1 MDELDTTTDFPDEEE
16 FGTAKTEAEYMQ
28 VLRKLQIHA
37 GLNHNQTA
45 QNWAKRYPKTAVS
58 RTRAYQLLRGEKL
71 PKVNQLKELL
81 TVIVSAYEKR
91 TSAVQRAVA
100 LYHEPG
106 VRLLQQREQQRAE
119 ERQRKQRALEPPA
132 SADEGDRPFIGPS
145 PRVRGDAV
153 PDLLKGFGPVRTP
166 GEDTPTVIDA
176 DGVFRTASWIDEF
189 QASPVF
195 PDDRT
200 DDTEKPGDRAPHIE
214 PERAEADEPTRRHPR
229 WRFVLPG
236 LALTVCVAV
245 AAILLVNAGG
255 GTGRPLRTVSGSPV
269 TEFCAVTTTCWAG
282 QHSGWTWSALS
293 PNADVTTTFTGDGL
307 GGRLLGKK
315 LTRSAGCPGSI
326 VSWSVVAAGTIVTR
340 GYLDSTTTSSTFGI
354 QLDRAVTQV
363 AIKLA
368 RVDAGNGCAVDVTWE
383 DSISDQ

>member
-91 TSAVQRAVA
+91 TGAVQRAVA

-132 SADEGDRPFIGPS
+132 PADEGDRPFAGPS

-153 PDLLKGFGPVRTP
+153 PELLKGFGPIRTP

-189 QASPVF
+189 PLF

-200 DDTEKPGDRAPHIE
+200 DDAENLEPGGRAARAE
-214 PERAEADEPTRRHPR
+214 PERAEELERPRRHPR

-236 LALTVCVAV
+236 LALAVCVAV
-245 AAILLVNAGG
+245 AAILLVDAGG
-255 GTGRPLRTVSGSPV
+255 GTGRSLKTVTGSPV
-269 TEFCAVTTTCWAG
+269 TEYCAVTTACWAG
-282 QHSGWTWSALS
+282 QHSGWTWSALG
-293 PNADVTTTFTGDGL
+293 PNADVTTTFTGESL
-307 GGRLLGKK
+307 GGHLLGKK
-315 LTRSAGCPGSI
+315 LTRSPGCPGAI
-326 VSWSVVAAGTIVTR
+326 VSWSVVAASTVVTR
-340 GYLDSTTTSSTFGI
+340 GYLDSTATSSTFGI

-363 AIKLA
+363 AIKLT

-383 DSISDQ
+383 DSITDQ